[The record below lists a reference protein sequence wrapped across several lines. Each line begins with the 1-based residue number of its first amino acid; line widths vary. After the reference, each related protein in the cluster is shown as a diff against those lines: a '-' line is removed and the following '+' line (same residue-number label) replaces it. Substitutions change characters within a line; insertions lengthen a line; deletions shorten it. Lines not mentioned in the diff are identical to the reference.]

1 MQKRKQNIALAVSCA
16 VLLVFTSICA
26 YTVSTE
32 STTNSLT
39 VGNIDITLTEDNWE
53 ENQVIVPDEELEKN
67 PVVTNQ
73 GKNDAYIFARVAVPY
88 VENITMDYNDNT
100 YDHVQGQR
108 MPKVLDEPLPLFKF
122 GVTDENNTTAY
133 DTNITSEQLVHENW
147 VLVDGYPKKNE
158 KNQKLIY
165 IYAYTEQAEDD
176 SSPTGFSAH
185 LKKMPSSGDN
195 GENQTQPIFD
205 KIRIV
210 NFSDTYGGISGE
222 YSVDVDAYGI
232 QTEFLQNLTTSNIK
246 EVWELL
252 ASELAG
258 GDGT

>member
-16 VLLVFTSICA
+16 VLLVFVSVSA

-39 VGNIDITLTEDNWE
+39 VGNIDITLTEEEWE

-73 GKNDAYIFARVAVPY
+73 GKNEAYIFAKVAVPY

-100 YDHVQGQR
+100 YDHVQGQK
-108 MPKVLDEPLPLFKF
+108 MPKVLDQPLPLFKF
-122 GVTDENNTTAY
+122 GVTENNVTTY
-133 DTNITSEQLVHENW
+133 DTTITSEQLVHENW

-158 KNQKLIY
+158 STGKLIY
-165 IYAYTEQAEDD
+165 IYAYTEQAEDEN
-176 SSPTGFSAH
+176 SPTGLAAH
-185 LKKMPSSGDN
+185 LKKVPPI
-195 GENQTQPIFD
+195 GENRTEPIFD

-210 NFSDTYGGISGE
+210 NYSDTYGGITGQ

-232 QTEFLQNLTTSNIK
+232 QTEFLQNQTAANIK
-246 EVWELL
+246 EVWNLL
-252 ASELAG
+252 ASELDG